1 MIGISKYR
9 DEILVEERQILSH
22 ATGLAEVWR
31 PIGTFFGMMTEELS
45 SLYAY
50 QQQSSTASLY
60 RLRFI
65 EDIGI
70 SYRYSRYTWENRVF
84 LPVRDPKKWGPAM
97 NPHIEV
103 MLEEQTNYV
112 RQIQP
117 NSQPASTFPP
127 DVLLSPKRIVLEC
140 NGSSFYSIDPPIYGE
155 DLVVSV
161 DGSRNR
167 DWLILDDGQTLG
179 FSPAPPNGAV
189 AELAYNTISL

>member
-1 MIGISKYR
+1 
-9 DEILVEERQILSH
+9 
-22 ATGLAEVWR
+22 
-31 PIGTFFGMMTEELS
+31 
-45 SLYAY
+45 
-50 QQQSSTASLY
+50 
-60 RLRFI
+60 
-65 EDIGI
+65 
-70 SYRYSRYTWENRVF
+70 
-84 LPVRDPKKWGPAM
+84 M